1 MLLRLQVVLSDLIY
15 PTCRSCFVNPHSFT
29 YTIWTS
35 YSLLITFGHL
45 LLSLVTILLRLLLY
59 CICIYCKSFKLKKN

>member
-35 YSLLITFGHL
+35 YSLLTFGHL
-45 LLSLVTILLRLLLY
+45 LLSLVSIYLYFVTFIAVLYMYIL
-59 CICIYCKSFKLKKN
+59 